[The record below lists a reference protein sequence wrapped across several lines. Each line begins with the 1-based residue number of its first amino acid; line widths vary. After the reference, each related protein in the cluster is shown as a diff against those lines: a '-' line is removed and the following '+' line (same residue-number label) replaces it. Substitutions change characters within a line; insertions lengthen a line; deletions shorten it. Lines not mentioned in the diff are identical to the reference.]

1 MHSFSGSEAAMAKA
15 KKYPGVTPKG
25 HGKYRIRTEVRHPKT
40 GRAHEIDRLVHAASA
55 AEAARLL
62 ATERAEWLA
71 KRGRSAPGVPRRL
84 GPALAAWLED
94 KRTQVRPSTASTYAS
109 AVAWW
114 TMVLGDYYVDEL
126 EPRDVREALAGAR
139 EGGDAHDTVS
149 GRLRVLRTFAREE
162 RIGGIVEGVRL
173 VRDVRD
179 EERIEDEGRGLSL
192 DELRRF
198 LDAGPTAYL
207 VRRVPRRSV
216 EGEAKIER
224 VDPERWEAVGRAW
237 RRAWALVATMA
248 WTGLRFGEASALEW
262 HDVDLDEGT
271 IRVRR
276 AQWRGQL
283 GHTKAKASKR
293 TVVIPDE
300 LVEVLREH
308 RRAMLADQQAGVS
321 SPLVFP
327 SRRTGATYVT
337 NGYVGKSVLRACKA
351 AGIELGERPWVH
363 VLRHTF
369 NNLVR
374 QNASELVRQSLV
386 GHADEEIGARYSA
399 VTAEEKRAAVASVVR
414 MVRGEGA

>member
-1 MHSFSGSEAAMAKA
+1 MAKA
-15 KKYPGVTPKG
+15 KKYPGVTPLG

-40 GRAHEIDRLVHAASA
+40 GRSHEIDRLVHAASA

-71 KRGRSAPGVPRRL
+71 KRGRSAPGKRRRL
-84 GPALAAWLED
+84 GEALAPWLDD

-114 TMVLGDYYVDEL
+114 TAVLGDYYVDEL

-162 RIGGIVEGVRL
+162 RLAGMVEGVRL

-179 EERIEDEGRGLSL
+179 EERLEDEGRGLSL
-192 DELRRF
+192 GELRRF
-198 LDAGPTAYL
+198 LDAGPTAWT
-207 VRRVPRRSV
+207 SKS
-216 EGEAKIER
+216 GE
-224 VDPERWEAVGRAW
+224 PTMPW
-237 RRAWALVATMA
+237 RRAWALVATLA
-248 WTGLRFGEASALEW
+248 WTGMRFGEVSALEW
-262 HDVDLDEGT
+262 HDVDLDAGT

-276 AQWRGQL
+276 AQWRGQV
-283 GHTKAKASKR
+283 GGTKASASKR
-293 TVVIPDE
+293 TIVIPEE
-300 LVEVLREH
+300 LAEVLREH
-308 RRAMLADQQAGVS
+308 RRAMVAEQQPGVS
-321 SPLVFP
+321 SALVFP
-327 SRRTGATYVT
+327 SRRSGAEHVT
-337 NGYVGKSVLRACKA
+337 NIYARKAILRACKA
-351 AGIELGERPWVH
+351 ARIELDGRPVVH
-363 VLRHTF
+363 MLRHTF

-414 MVRGEGA
+414 MVRGEGG

>member
-1 MHSFSGSEAAMAKA
+1 MAKA

-114 TMVLGDYYVDEL
+114 TAVLGDYYLDEI

-162 RIGGIVEGVRL
+162 RVGGIVEGVRL

-192 DELRRF
+192 EELRRF
-198 LDAGPTAYL
+198 LDAGPTAWT
-207 VRRVPRRSV
+207 SKS
-216 EGEAKIER
+216 GE
-224 VDPERWEAVGRAW
+224 PTMPW
-237 RRAWALVATMA
+237 RRAWALVATLA
-248 WTGLRFGEASALEW
+248 WTGMRFGEVSALEW
-262 HDVDLDEGT
+262 HDVDLDAGT

-276 AQWRGQL
+276 AQWRGQV
-283 GHTKAKASKR
+283 GRTKASASKR
-293 TVVIPDE
+293 TIVIPEE
-300 LVEVLREH
+300 LAGVLREH
-308 RRAMLADQQAGVS
+308 RRAMVAEQQPGVS
-321 SPLVFP
+321 SALVFP
-327 SRRTGATYVT
+327 SRRSGAEHVT
-337 NGYVGKSVLRACKA
+337 NIYARKAILRACKVA
-351 AGIELGERPWVH
+351 RIELDGRPVVH
-363 VLRHTF
+363 MLRHTF

-414 MVRGEGA
+414 MVRGDG